1 MTDAQLL
8 LEVQEIK
15 DNTKKLLLLVGGDL
29 ATGAKGV
36 IQRLD
41 DHEKDDDNKHGKY
54 DLKHETYDA
63 EISKRKG
70 ANWAFGIV
78 MTILGISVSILAVLY
93 SKGDK
98 AQAST
103 TNTSPAIYVTQD
115 KLNAF
120 EKFLKD
126 NK

>member
-41 DHEKDDDNKHGKY
+41 DHEEDDRITHK
-54 DLKHETYDA
+54 EYDA
-63 EISKRKG
+63 VISKGKG
-70 ANWAFGIV
+70 IIWILSALSVIL
-78 MTILGISVSILAVLY
+78 TISISII
-93 SKGDK
+93 
-98 AQAST
+98 
-103 TNTSPAIYVTQD
+103 AIYYAA
-115 KLNAF
+115 KP
-120 EKFLKD
+120 EKVAATNSQPSMPN
-126 NK
+126 NKFGHDDSVYFHLIR